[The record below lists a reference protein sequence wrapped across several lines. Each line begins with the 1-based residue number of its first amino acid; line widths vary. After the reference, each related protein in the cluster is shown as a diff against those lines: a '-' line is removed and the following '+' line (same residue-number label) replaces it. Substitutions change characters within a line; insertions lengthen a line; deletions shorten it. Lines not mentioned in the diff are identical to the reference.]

1 MTPGSARNGN
11 SGSENVTQAPA
22 RTPSRHA
29 DIAALARDLV
39 DKVGI
44 DGAIR
49 YCRSLGWRGVLDQV
63 EMLRSPPRHA
73 D

>member
-1 MTPGSARNGN
+1 MTSRERRDQNPTEIN
-11 SGSENVTQAPA
+11 SQQGATGAGESPRSYQG
-22 RTPSRHA
+22 
-29 DIAALARDLV
+29 DLAALAHDLV

-63 EMLRSPPRHA
+63 EQLRHSH
-73 D
+73 

>member
-1 MTPGSARNGN
+1 MTPSSENSDNGN
-11 SGSENVTQAPA
+11 QDGEQAGSPLRRRQG
-22 RTPSRHA
+22 
-29 DIAALARDLV
+29 DLAAVARDLV

-63 EMLRSPPRHA
+63 ELLRHGH
-73 D
+73 

>member
-1 MTPGSARNGN
+1 MIPVSARDGGEAA
-11 SGSENVTQAPA
+11 STTEDRAEG
-22 RTPSRHA
+22 RL
-29 DIAALARDLV
+29 AALARDLV

-63 EMLRSPPRHA
+63 ENLRSQRS
-73 D
+73 

>member
-1 MTPGSARNGN
+1 MTSIAAGSGN
-11 SGSENVTQAPA
+11 SRQVPEDAEQEDQPRPG
-22 RTPSRHA
+22 
-29 DIAALARDLV
+29 DLAALARDLV

-63 EMLRSPPRHA
+63 ELLRRSR
-73 D
+73 